1 MECGCVQQVSESSE
15 GHRQCNCFGSG
26 KEEADGAVI
35 TSNYFV
41 SRSPRLGLGPLPLS
55 GRGQEL
61 LIKYLRENIFEDF
74 MKITPA
80 RLGSGRRCN
89 LVHVVG
95 YFVVKQKVTMAG
107 DGSRPG
113 LVEDVQ

>member
-1 MECGCVQQVSESSE
+1 MYNVIPSCVMYGVWLCAASESSE
-15 GHRQCNCFGSG
+15 GQCNCFGSG

-41 SRSPRLGLGPLPLS
+41 SRAPRLGLGPLPLS

-74 MKITPA
+74 IKITPA
-80 RLGSGRRCN
+80 RL
-89 LVHVVG
+89 
-95 YFVVKQKVTMAG
+95 
-107 DGSRPG
+107 
-113 LVEDVQ
+113 

>member
-1 MECGCVQQVSESSE
+1 MYNVIPSCVMYVVWLCVQQVSESSE

-41 SRSPRLGLGPLPLS
+41 SRSPRPGPLPLF

-61 LIKYLRENIFEDF
+61 LIKYLCENIFEDF
-74 MKITPA
+74 IKITPA
-80 RLGSGRRCN
+80 RW
-89 LVHVVG
+89 
-95 YFVVKQKVTMAG
+95 
-107 DGSRPG
+107 
-113 LVEDVQ
+113 